1 MYVKGIIIQILF
13 DLVKIKMNFQ
23 KHKKKMKILRIFLNG
38 KWFVQL
44 EVGFYIKTKKSK
56 IFILII
62 ILVHSNSII
71 YFIKYLNIVGVG
83 WVPKSRWPIPT

>member
-23 KHKKKMKILRIFLNG
+23 KRKKKMKMLIIFLNG

-44 EVGFYIKTKKSK
+44 EVGFYIKT
-56 IFILII
+56 
-62 ILVHSNSII
+62 
-71 YFIKYLNIVGVG
+71 
-83 WVPKSRWPIPT
+83 

>member
-44 EVGFYIKTKKSK
+44 EVGFYIITKKSK
-56 IFILII
+56 ILFWSL
-62 ILVHSNSII
+62 
-71 YFIKYLNIVGVG
+71 YLFMVIQSFTLLN
-83 WVPKSRWPIPT
+83 T